1 MPKKK
6 TALITGVT
14 GQDGSLL
21 TEFLLKKK
29 YRIIGVKRRSSSFNT
44 QRIDHIY
51 NDTKQV
57 NNFIPYYGDL
67 NDSTNLLRIIQA
79 TQPDEI
85 YNLGAQSHV
94 HTSFET
100 PEYTANSDGL
110 GTLRLLEAIRILKL
124 EKKTKFYQASTSE
137 IFGNNV
143 IPQNEKTPFRP
154 RSPYAISKLYSYWT
168 TVNYREAYNIFA
180 SNGIL
185 FNHEG
190 PRRGETFVTRKITR
204 GVAEIFLKKRKVLY
218 LGNLNAKRDWGSA
231 KDYVES
237 MWLMLK
243 AKKPSD
249 YVISTGKSHS
259 VKNFVEKAFKYVDID
274 IGWRGKG
281 LKEVGF
287 DKKTG
292 KVHIKVDPV
301 YFRPTDVN
309 ELRGD
314 STKARRELKW
324 KPKTSF
330 NKLVSEMME
339 ADLNEIN

>member
-1 MPKKK
+1 MKKS
-6 TALITGVT
+6 ALITGIT

-21 TEFLLKKK
+21 ADFLLKKNYK
-29 YRIIGVKRRSSSFNT
+29 VVGIKRRSSSFNT
-44 QRIDHIY
+44 KRIDHLY
-51 NDTKQV
+51 KENVMKPK
-57 NNFIPYYGDL
+57 NNFQLVYGDL
-67 NDSTNLLRIIQA
+67 TDSSNILRLIES
-79 TQPDEI
+79 TKPDEI

-94 HTSFET
+94 HTSFQI
-100 PEYTANSDGL
+100 PEFTANVDAFGA
-110 GTLRLLEAIRILKL
+110 LRILEAIRVLRL
-124 EKKTKFYQASTSE
+124 QKKTKYYQASTSE
-137 IFGNNV
+137 IFGNTQ
-143 IPQNEKTPFRP
+143 IPQNEKTPFKP
-154 RSPYAISKLYSYWT
+154 ASPYAVSKLYAYWT
-168 TVNYREAYNIFA
+168 TVNYRNAYGIFA
-180 SNGIL
+180 VNGIL

-190 PRRGETFVTRKITR
+190 PRRGETFVSRKITR
-204 GVAEIFLKKRKVLY
+204 AVVEIYKNKRNY
-218 LGNLNAKRDWGSA
+218 FSLGNLNAKRDWGSA

-314 STKARRELKW
+314 STKAKRELKW